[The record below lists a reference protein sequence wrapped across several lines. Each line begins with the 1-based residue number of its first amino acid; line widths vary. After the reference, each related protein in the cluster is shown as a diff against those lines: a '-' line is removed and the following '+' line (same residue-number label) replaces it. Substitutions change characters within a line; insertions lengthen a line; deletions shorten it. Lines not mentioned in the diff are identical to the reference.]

1 LDDDVLRGIIEPVPV
16 GTPVDWCT
24 AMVIT
29 PKKNGSIRHTV
40 DFQHLNRYCER
51 EAHHCPSSFQLACQ
65 VPSTKKTVFD
75 AVDGYHAVQLDEESR
90 HLTTFITEWG
100 GYVSSHGFVASGDA
114 YTRRYNDTIKD
125 IFRKMKCVD
134 NTLLYDDA

>member
-1 LDDDVLRGIIEPVPV
+1 
-16 GTPVDWCT
+16 
-24 AMVIT
+24 M
-29 PKKNGSIRHTV
+29 
-40 DFQHLNRYCER
+40 
-51 EAHHCPSSFQLACQ
+51 PSM
-65 VPSTKKTVFD
+65 
-75 AVDGYHAVQLDEESR
+75 VQLDEESC

-100 GYVSSHGFVASGDA
+100 RYRYLCMPQGFVASGDA